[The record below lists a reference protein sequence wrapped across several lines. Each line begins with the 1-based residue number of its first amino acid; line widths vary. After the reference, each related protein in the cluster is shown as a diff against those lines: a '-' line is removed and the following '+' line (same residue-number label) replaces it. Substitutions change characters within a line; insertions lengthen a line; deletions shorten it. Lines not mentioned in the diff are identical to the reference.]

1 MKKIINIDGMNCTHC
16 IEKIQNALY
25 GLPQVDDVNVS
36 LDEKKAE
43 VVFNSDVNDELI
55 KNLIDTAG
63 HFNVTEIKKEDNIM
77 ITSTE

>member
-63 HFNVTEIKKEDNIM
+63 HFNVTEIKEA
-77 ITSTE
+77 

>member
-43 VVFNSDVNDELI
+43 VVFPNFSITFKDGSTNFILWNPSLVNETWVAPFE
-55 KNLIDTAG
+55 N
-63 HFNVTEIKKEDNIM
+63 
-77 ITSTE
+77 TSL